1 MNNAELLKALDNEN
15 NKNIINLSSEKVEKD
30 KNDIIEELFLSTNI
44 KKEMKTKLKE
54 YIYIDD
60 LSNIK
65 IGSYIRWINLQNPD
79 SIKLT
84 NGGLIC
90 DIKYLDNGCH
100 VVCKNN
106 FNKMMQINMESNLVF
121 QKLNQQEQI
130 ILNVIDY
137 LNK

>member
-1 MNNAELLKALDNEN
+1 MNNSELLKALDNEN
-15 NKNIINLSSEKVEKD
+15 NKNIINLSSEKIEND
-30 KNDIIEELFLSTNI
+30 KNDIIEQLFLSNQI

-65 IGSYIRWINLQNPD
+65 IGSYIRWINLQNPN

>member
-1 MNNAELLKALDNEN
+1 MNNSELLKALDNEN
-15 NKNIINLSSEKVEKD
+15 NKNIINLSSEKIEND
-30 KNDIIEELFLSTNI
+30 KNDIIEQLFLSNQI

-65 IGSYIRWINLQNPD
+65 IGSYIRWINLQNPN

-106 FNKMMQINMESNLVF
+106 LNKMMQINMESN
-121 QKLNQQEQI
+121 
-130 ILNVIDY
+130 
-137 LNK
+137 

>member
-1 MNNAELLKALDNEN
+1 MNNTELLKALDNEN